1 MKEQNLESGIIS
13 EGGSGMEVFRIKPYR
28 QKHNPLEFR
37 AMQIITQ
44 TPAIEN
50 EISSF
55 TEFLFLIVVQ

>member
-1 MKEQNLESGIIS
+1 
-13 EGGSGMEVFRIKPYR
+13 MEVFRIKPYR

-55 TEFLFLIVVQ
+55 TEFLF

>member
-1 MKEQNLESGIIS
+1 
-13 EGGSGMEVFRIKPYR
+13 MEVFRIKPYR

-50 EISSF
+50 EISFF
-55 TEFLFLIVVQ
+55 TEFLF